1 MFNTVKIDEV
11 YDVDITSLENEG
23 KGVCKVGG
31 MICFVPKVLP
41 GEKVKIRITEIK
53 KNYARGKLIDVLKP
67 SDKRI
72 DPNCPFYKDCGGCH
86 LRHQSKED
94 NLLFKKEK
102 VETALKRIG
111 KVDIEVDDV
120 IPCIKNDNYRNKMSF
135 KVENNKIGFYEEG
148 TYRLVSIDKCNLA
161 ENRINEILGVVKE
174 YLNENENEIKMIN
187 VRESNITN
195 ELLIDIYSV
204 NENDIDIASYLALN
218 ESVSTV
224 IFNDKVV
231 YGNGYINEI
240 TNGLMFKVSSNSF
253 YQVNSI
259 QVEKLYEQAIKMAEL
274 QKDEVALDL
283 YCGTGTIACI
293 ISGYVKK
300 VLGIELVDDAIIDAK
315 ENLITN
321 NINNVRFICGDAAKE
336 ISKIN
341 EKVDVIFVDPPRKG
355 IDRKAIAVMKK
366 LAPKKIIY
374 ISCNPVTMSR
384 DISYLT
390 DLYDVKKVTPVDMFP
405 NTEHV
410 ECICF
415 LERR

>member
-120 IPCIKNDNYRNKMSF
+120 I
-135 KVENNKIGFYEEG
+135 NKIGFYEEG

>member
-259 QVEKLYEQAIKMAEL
+259 QVEKLYEQPIKMAEL